1 MKKKKIRKEKQ
12 DEEKGKLG
20 AAGRLSKER
29 KPLIDH
35 IIDSQNKYKILRE
48 TADKNLAV
56 LF

>member
-20 AAGRLSKER
+20 VAGLLSKEG

-35 IIDSQNKYKILRE
+35 LIDSENKYKMLRE
-48 TADKNLAV
+48 TTDKSLAV